1 LTAYDAAAI
10 NRITKETAMKLT
22 LQVLGIVLL
31 LALIGAMNR
40 VVNNW
45 KAEDCVEA
53 GGQFVLNTTDSSR
66 SMCIMGN

>member
-1 LTAYDAAAI
+1 
-10 NRITKETAMKLT
+10 MKIA

-45 KAEDCVEA
+45 KAEDCVDA
-53 GGQFVLNTTDSSR
+53 GGRFMLNTTDSSR
-66 SMCIMGN
+66 SMCILGE

>member
-1 LTAYDAAAI
+1 LTIYDAAAI
-10 NRITKETAMKLT
+10 TRITKETAMKLT
-22 LQVLGIVLL
+22 LQVLGIVAL

-45 KAEDCVEA
+45 KAEDCVDI

-66 SMCIMGN
+66 SMCIVGK

>member
-1 LTAYDAAAI
+1 
-10 NRITKETAMKLT
+10 MKLT

-31 LALIGAMNR
+31 LPLIGAMNH

-45 KAEDCVEA
+45 KAEDCVDA
-53 GGQFVLNTTDSSR
+53 GGRFVLNTTDSSR

>member
-1 LTAYDAAAI
+1 
-10 NRITKETAMKLT
+10 MKLT

-45 KAEDCVEA
+45 KAEDCVDM
-53 GGQFVLNTTDSSR
+53 GGRFVLNTSDSNQST
-66 SMCIMGN
+66 CILEILK

>member
-1 LTAYDAAAI
+1 
-10 NRITKETAMKLT
+10 MKLT

-31 LALIGAMNR
+31 LVLVGAMNR